1 MIEPTKLEPL
11 QRDGIKYSEAVKY
24 LNNKINKLKQESSSE
39 LNLEFLEILEYYMQE
54 NEKLGRV
61 AIETGFREANKD
73 CEFLFRRLLA
83 MDFITLKDGM
93 YSRKPFDFEKS
104 FRIDGLL
111 YDKEKI
117 FFLED
122 DQLDE
127 YTKQLE
133 NKLLKLQK

>member
-61 AIETGFREANKD
+61 AIETGFREVNKD

-83 MDFITLKDGM
+83 MDFITLEDGM

-122 DQLDE
+122 DRLDE

>member
-1 MIEPTKLEPL
+1 MIEPAKLEPL

-39 LNLEFLEILEYYMQE
+39 LNLEFLKILEYYMQE

-61 AIETGFREANKD
+61 AIETGFREVNKD

-93 YSRKPFDFEKS
+93 YSRKPFDFEKQ